1 LGAGSKKVRFR
12 TRRRRPQGDERGAS
26 AVEFALILPV
36 LLLLVFGIIQY
47 GYYFF
52 AAQNGS
58 SVAREAVRKVAV
70 GDCPD
75 DTVLKSFVETRLS
88 GLSYEDLAVS
98 RSYTPANTIGSRVTV
113 TVSFETL
120 DMNIPFVPIP
130 GEGKVV
136 REVDAR
142 VEDLTPE
149 SC

>member
-1 LGAGSKKVRFR
+1 VESSGRHERAN
-12 TRRRRPQGDERGAS
+12 DERGAS

-36 LLLLVFGIIQY
+36 LLLLVFGIVQY

-52 AAQNGS
+52 SAQNGS

-75 DTVLKSFVETRLS
+75 DTVLTTFVQSRLS
-88 GLSYEDLAVS
+88 GLSYDNLAVT
-98 RSYTPANTIGSRVTV
+98 RSYSPANTIGSRVTV
-113 TVSFETL
+113 TVSFDTL
-120 DMNIPFVPIP
+120 DMNLPFVPIP
-130 GEGKVV
+130 AGGKVV

-149 SC
+149 SCT